1 MLILIFFSV
10 GKNAFRMMMIFFL
23 GITRSSFE
31 IVGEEENKKN

>member
-1 MLILIFFSV
+1 MLILIFFFGREKCFS
-10 GKNAFRMMMIFFL
+10 NDDDFFL